1 MPSGS
6 NPRLARDGLL
16 LINLGSPDAPEPAAV
31 RRYLKQ
37 FLSDRRVVEIPPVAW
52 QPILRL
58 AVLPTRP
65 KRSAAAYRRVW
76 AQDSPLRMI
85 TAEQTAA
92 MASAFPDLRVDY
104 AMRYGN
110 PSMESRVRAMCEAGV
125 ERLFVAPLY
134 PQYSSATTGTVL
146 EELFRILSGLR
157 AVPAVSTLPPYYSHP
172 AYIGALAQSLSAA
185 LAGLDF
191 QPERILLS
199 FHGMPARVTALGDPY
214 QRQCAE
220 TARLLRLATG
230 HDERSMP
237 LVYQSRFGRAEW
249 LQPYTEPTLIEMARQ
264 GVRRVAVMTPGFSAD
279 CLETLEE
286 IGNEAAHAF
295 RAAGGSDFAAI
306 PCLNASSCG
315 IELLR
320 SIIGETLGRQETA
333 V

>member
-1 MPSGS
+1 MPAGS
-6 NPRLARDGLL
+6 NPRDGLL
-16 LINLGSPDAPEPAAV
+16 LINLGSPDAPQPAAV

-37 FLSDRRVVEIPPVAW
+37 FLSDRRVVELPALVW

-65 KRSAAAYRRVW
+65 KRSAAAYARVW
-76 AQDSPLRMI
+76 TQDSPLRAI
-85 TAEQTAA
+85 TAQQAAA
-92 MASAFPDLRVDY
+92 MASAFPGVRVDY

-146 EELFRILSGLR
+146 EELFRLLSTMR
-157 AVPAVSTLPPYYSHP
+157 AVPAVATLPPYYAHP
-172 AYIGALAQSLSAA
+172 AYIAALAQSLSAGLSA
-185 LAGLDF
+185 LDF

-214 QRQCAE
+214 QRQCEE

-230 HDERSMP
+230 HDEQTMP
-237 LVYQSRFGRAEW
+237 LAYQSRFGRAEW
-249 LQPYTEPTLIEMARQ
+249 LQPYTEPTLVEMAKQ
-264 GVRRVAVMTPGFSAD
+264 GVRRVAVLTPGFSAD
-279 CLETLEE
+279 CLETLDE
-286 IGNEAAHAF
+286 IGNEARHAF
-295 RAAGGSDFAAI
+295 LEAGGSHFAAI

-320 SIIGETLGRQETA
+320 SIIGEMLGTGAAGR
-333 V
+333 